1 MMKKLLMKDL
11 SQNLQNNISENGFNI
26 RVFHLAEDPE
36 NANRIRVSTSE
47 VEVELLPSKGLSLG
61 QAWIKDKPIFWE
73 APINLPDTETI
84 DLWSDEVC
92 INGVP
97 AKGFTFLK
105 TLVAGI
111 ELYGLKNWGMPV
123 EKDGKLELLHGETS
137 NIPVSEIQYSVE
149 KDVCTIQSSFDYRSF
164 EGDTKLPWYQRGE
177 ALFRVTRK
185 LVLKKDTPEINLED
199 IIENVSNRS
208 LIPDWGYHI
217 TFRPEDGARYLVP
230 SQSVSE
236 RGGNALPD
244 DIETWHEAA
253 DEKVRTETGII
264 HKGLL
269 QKESA
274 GGKKVSTTLL
284 VYPDSTG
291 IAVTT
296 TPAPYFQTWFCC
308 GGKDS
313 KEFTFRNG
321 ESLLKRNWDG
331 MGIEIGSSPLDHDG
345 NTDKKVK
352 SKSILNQGDR
362 IYIEI
367 IIKCIKDIQLEK
379 LKEEIEK
386 YNITRIER

>member
-1 MMKKLLMKDL
+1 
-11 SQNLQNNISENGFNI
+11 
-26 RVFHLAEDPE
+26 
-36 NANRIRVSTSE
+36 

-61 QAWIKDKPIFWE
+61 QAWIKGKPVFWE

-123 EKDGKLELLHGETS
+123 EKDGRLELLHGETS

-149 KDVCTIQSSFDYRSF
+149 KDVCTIQSGFDYRSF
-164 EGDTKLPWYQRGE
+164 EGDVKLPWYLRGE

-185 LVLKKDTPEINLED
+185 LVLKEDIPEINLED
-199 IIENVSNRS
+199 IIENISNRS

-217 TFRPEDGARYLVP
+217 TFRPEDGARYRVP
-230 SQSVSE
+230 SRSVSE
-236 RGGNALPD
+236 RSGNELPD
-244 DIETWHEAA
+244 DIETWHKAA

-269 QKESA
+269 QKKSA
-274 GGKKVSTTLL
+274 DGKKVSASLL
-284 VYPDSTG
+284 IYPDSTG

-296 TPAPYFQTWFCC
+296 TPALYFQTWFCC

-345 NTDKKVK
+345 NTDNSVDY
-352 SKSILNQGDR
+352 NA
-362 IYIEI
+362 E
-367 IIKCIKDIQLEK
+367 
-379 LKEEIEK
+379 LKPGEAAKINIGISFTEGNELLSMAEEFEL
-386 YNITRIER
+386 YNRQRNG